1 VATRALFAIALLL
14 LMPLAAGAQA
24 RDPRADAIDGLLPSQ
39 RVRLHTASGVHE
51 GQFVTDRSDSLLLR
65 RASERM
71 AFSYSEIQR
80 LEARTNSR
88 SRGMG
93 FGLMVG
99 VIAMATVANA
109 QDEPTLGPAITGA
122 LFGGFF
128 GGVIGGSIHH
138 WNRIYDTHAPPD
150 SAQHRH

>member
-1 VATRALFAIALLL
+1 MPTRAIFLALLL
-14 LMPLAAGAQA
+14 LSAPHAAGAQS
-24 RDPRADAIDGLLPSQ
+24 RDPRADAMDCILPSQ
-39 RVRLHTASGVHE
+39 MVRVHTEAGVHE
-51 GQFVTDRSDSLLLR
+51 GQFVTNRSDSLLLR

-71 AFSYSEIQR
+71 GFSYPEIQR

-88 SRGMG
+88 SRGIG

-109 QDEPTLGPAITGA
+109 QGEPTLGPAITGA

-138 WNRIYDTHAPPD
+138 WHRVYDAHAPAD
-150 SAQHRH
+150 SASRHH